1 MDMEKRAW
9 LIAAG
14 IDLDSALERMM
25 GNEALLERFLKRF
38 LDDANYGRLTAAI
51 DAGDPDGALTAS
63 HTLKGV
69 CGNLSMQQLFD
80 LLTRQ
85 VAALRA
91 DDFAAA
97 RGMMPEITAAYGRV
111 TDAIR
116 GCFLA

>member
-1 MDMEKRAW
+1 MEMNKRER
-9 LIAAG
+9 LLAAG

-25 GNEALLERFLKRF
+25 GNEALLERFLNRF
-38 LDDANYGRLTAAI
+38 LEDPNYGLLTAAVE
-51 DAGDPDGALTAS
+51 AGDAEGALTAS

-69 CGNLSMQQLFD
+69 CGNLSMQRLFD

-91 DDFAAA
+91 GDFAAA
-97 RGMMPEITAAYGRV
+97 REMMPQISQAYAEV

-116 GCFLA
+116 G

>member
-1 MDMEKRAW
+1 MDMEKRAQ
-9 LIAAG
+9 LTAAG

-38 LDDANYGRLTAAI
+38 LDDANYGRLAAAI
-51 DAGDPDGALTAS
+51 DAGDAEAALTAS

-69 CGNLSMQQLFD
+69 CGNLSMQRLFD

-97 RGMMPEITAAYGRV
+97 RDIMPEITAAYEQV

-116 GCFLA
+116 RAF